1 MGNQGEHM
9 VTVRLEEGRGAASP
23 LGTVSVFQIDAP
35 ADVIWDA
42 FVRYEAIVFTAPLAT
57 AQQGRGTVRL
67 FAESPGAYQLHVTW
81 SRTSGERGVALCP
94 FTIVAGNPVSLAP
107 QRVRVDNKYDVWAP
121 TGWDAMHVNQYER
134 SALAS
139 VARHVRPGA
148 AAYDV
153 GANLG
158 LYTMPLL
165 QLVGQT
171 GVVYSF
177 ELNPVCVQFLQATV
191 RGAGH
196 TNCSIF
202 PVALGDADGTLEATI
217 NYGSTALG
225 ITSESAFFAA
235 KLGCRVTVPCVR
247 LDHVVEQFSTRPPD
261 FIKVDVEGAEA
272 MVVAGME
279 GTLARHRPVLLLE
292 LHGRGAAQGTLVRL
306 DRFGYTIEDLESSRR
321 AEDSVSFLNG
331 LPDRPVQ
338 VLCLP
343 R

>member
-1 MGNQGEHM
+1 M
-9 VTVRLEEGRGAASP
+9 P

-35 ADVIWDA
+35 ADVTWDA
-42 FVRYEAIVFTAPLAT
+42 FVRYEAIVFTVPVVT
-57 AQQGRGTVRL
+57 GQRGSGSVRV
-67 FAESPGAYQLHVTW
+67 FAESPGAYQAQISW
-81 SRTSGERGVALCP
+81 ASSSGERGLAVCP
-94 FTIVAGNPVSLAP
+94 FAIVAGSALSLAP
-107 QRVRVDNKYDVWAP
+107 QRVRVDGKYDVWAP

-134 SALAS
+134 SALAA
-139 VARHVRPGA
+139 VAKHVRPGA

-165 QLVGQT
+165 QLVGPA
-171 GVVYSF
+171 GFVYSF
-177 ELNPVCVQFLQATV
+177 ELNPVCVHFLQATV

-202 PVALGDADGTLEATI
+202 PVALGEADGSLTATI

-235 KLGCRVTVPCVR
+235 KLGCHVTVPCVR
-247 LDHVVEQFSTRPPD
+247 LDRVVEQFATRAPD
-261 FIKVDVEGAEA
+261 FIKIDVEGAEA
-272 MVVAGME
+272 MVVTGME

-292 LHGRGAAQGTLVRL
+292 LHGRGAALATLARL

-321 AEDSVSFLNG
+321 ADESAAFLDG
-331 LPDRPVQ
+331 LPDRPIQ